1 MRFLHRNFLA
11 VRLLWLLGLLG
22 GLLNGLLGAGGG
34 IILVAGLRAIYK
46 GKLPDPR
53 SVYVSA
59 IAVMLPLSALSAWRY
74 ATAGHLPSAPLHALL
89 LPALAGGATGAL
101 LLRRLAPRTLARLFA
116 AVVLVSGVVLV
127 I

>member
-1 MRFLHRNFLA
+1 MRFLHRNFLT
-11 VRLLWLLGLLG
+11 VCLLWLLGLLS

-34 IILVAGLRAIYK
+34 IILVAGLRTIYK
-46 GKLPDPR
+46 EKLPDPH

-74 ATAGHLPSAPLHALL
+74 AGAGHMPSAPLYTLL
-89 LPALAGGATGAL
+89 LPALAGGAAGAL
-101 LLRRLAPRTLARLFA
+101 LLRRLTPRVLARLFA